1 VIQASLLTPVQVHP
15 AVAVTTTLPLA
26 PIDAVNV
33 DEVGEIAET
42 HEVPGCV
49 TVKAWPAIVR
59 VAVRGTEPVLAA
71 TL

>member
-1 VIQASLLTPVQVHP
+1 MF
-15 AVAVTTTLPLA
+15 PLA

-42 HEVPGCV
+42 HDVPGWV
-49 TVKAWPAIVR
+49 TVKLCPAIVR

-71 TL
+71 TV